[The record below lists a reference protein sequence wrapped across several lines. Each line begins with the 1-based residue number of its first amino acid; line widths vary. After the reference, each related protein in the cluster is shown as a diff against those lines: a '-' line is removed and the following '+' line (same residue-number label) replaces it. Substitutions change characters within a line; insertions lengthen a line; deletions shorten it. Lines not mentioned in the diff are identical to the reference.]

1 MSDVTAFNNCINVF
15 WRQHEAEL
23 SRFLTSKTGDSEK
36 AADLLQE
43 LFLRARAHSDS
54 FWALLQI
61 VGGDKLIIPFC

>member
-43 LFLRARAHSDS
+43 LFLRARAHS
-54 FWALLQI
+54 
-61 VGGDKLIIPFC
+61 